1 MLEAVESHGR
11 LAGHSPD
18 TRRTLAVAPLIA
30 YQRCYGECPAS
41 VRRSPR
47 EGRVR
52 DGRNSLAAGR
62 GENTRPFS
70 SLVGAAAETQ
80 LALKTVRA
88 PLLLLGLNELPF
100 RTTDGPVSQPICE
113 SDVPRA

>member
-1 MLEAVESHGR
+1 MREAVESHGR
-11 LAGHSPD
+11 LAGPSPEP
-18 TRRTLAVAPLIA
+18 RRTLAIVPLIGD
-30 YQRCYGECPAS
+30 QRYYGEGPARL
-41 VRRSPR
+41 RRSPR

-62 GENTRPFS
+62 SEKTRRFS

-88 PLLLLGLNELPF
+88 PPLLLGLNELPF

-113 SDVPRA
+113 SNVPRA

>member
-1 MLEAVESHGR
+1 M
-11 LAGHSPD
+11 
-18 TRRTLAVAPLIA
+18 
-30 YQRCYGECPAS
+30 
-41 VRRSPR
+41 
-47 EGRVR
+47 R

-88 PLLLLGLNELPF
+88 PSLLLGLNELPF